1 MGDFDV
7 LNVFFAYVVCL
18 RHEYDLLGLAF
29 YEELILVM
37 SSRRVGEMPFCY
49 WYLENFLCSANIED
63 HFEVFAYFLM

>member
-1 MGDFDV
+1 MGDFGV

-37 SSRRVGEMPFCY
+37 SSRRVGGNLFVIGI
-49 WYLENFLCSANIED
+49 WRVSWA
-63 HFEVFAYFLM
+63 VRKS